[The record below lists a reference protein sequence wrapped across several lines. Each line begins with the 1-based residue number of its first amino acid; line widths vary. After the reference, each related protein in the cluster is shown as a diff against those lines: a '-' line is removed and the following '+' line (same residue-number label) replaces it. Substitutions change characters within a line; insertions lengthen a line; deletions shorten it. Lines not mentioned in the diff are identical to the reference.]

1 LISSGIHY
9 THFAVMGVC
18 VDCKG
23 FMVKTHFLSAA
34 SYLSNTALVLIFNVI
49 PIFFFLS
56 FLLVFDFDM
65 IPNSSSSSLGF
76 GYELGFGI
84 AVKCDCFDWC
94 RYNDAFSLYQ
104 YFFNQY
110 NIVPDYWSYNILVK
124 IHCKE
129 GRVDE
134 ALEVCR
140 HMIKNYPDSSSVETR
155 QHLMKGLIDAGRIEE
170 ALDLFREMKKQG
182 VFSAVVYNPLIK
194 WFLELGNLDK
204 ANELRDEFMETRWVC
219 NDSGDRGVVYA
230 TFMDWF
236 FNQGKM
242 KEAMESYKSWLDR
255 PIDRIVP
262 ETYNVLLEV
271 LLKHG
276 KEKEAWALF
285 DLMLDKHLL
294 SHAEVVNSDTFNI
307 MVNECFKLGKI
318 EEAIPTF
325 KMVGRRRGSKAF
337 EMDVAGYNNIIA
349 RFCENGMLLEAEMMF
364 AELTAK
370 PLPPDATSHRTLID
384 AFLKADRIDVALKLF
399 KRMVDARLSVDA
411 NFGNRVFDE
420 LIKNGKVVDCA
431 QILSKMGEKVPKP
444 DPSCYEVVIKGLC
457 NESIL
462 DKSQDLLKEMMR
474 YGVGLT
480 PALQESVRE
489 AFGKAGFGEEIERL
503 LCMNG
508 CGSSTTEPDLQQFLT
523 CIGCSCSNTWVNCPK
538 LVETSESRKNNL
550 LLVGVLK

>member
-1 LISSGIHY
+1 MNWDSEWWL
-9 THFAVMGVC
+9 
-18 VDCKG
+18 
-23 FMVKTHFLSAA
+23 
-34 SYLSNTALVLIFNVI
+34 NVI
-49 PIFFFLS
+49 IF
-56 FLLVFDFDM
+56 
-65 IPNSSSSSLGF
+65 
-76 GYELGFGI
+76 Y
-84 AVKCDCFDWC
+84 FDWY
-94 RYNDAFSLYQ
+94 RYSDAFALYQ

-110 NIVPDYWSYNILVK
+110 NIIPDYWSYNILVK
-124 IHCKE
+124 IHCEE

-134 ALEVCR
+134 ALEVYG
-140 HMIKNYPDSSSVETR
+140 HMIKNFQHSSSMETL
-155 QHLMKGLIDAGRIEE
+155 QHLVKGLIDAGRIEE
-170 ALDLFREMKKQG
+170 ALDLLRQMKKQG
-182 VFSAVVYNPLIK
+182 VPAVVYNPLIK

-204 ANELRDEFMETRWVC
+204 ANELLDEFMGKRRGSH
-219 NDSGDRGVVYA
+219 DSGVVYA

-276 KEKEAWALF
+276 KEKEAWELF
-285 DLMLDKHLL
+285 DSMLHR
-294 SHAEVVNSDTFNI
+294 HFPPYTEAVNSDTFNI

-325 KMVGRRRGSKAF
+325 KMAGRKAF

-457 NESIL
+457 NESML
-462 DKSQDLLKEMMR
+462 DKSHDLLNEMMM

-480 PALQESVRE
+480 PALQESARE
-489 AFGKAGFGEEIERL
+489 AFGKAGFGEEIEKL
-503 LCMNG
+503 ICMNG

-523 CIGCSCSNTWVNCPK
+523 LIGSNCSNKWVNCRK

-550 LLVGVLK
+550 TLAL